1 MTSEININEEEG
13 KKSLNF
19 IEAAVEKDLAAG
31 KNGGRIQTRFPP
43 EPNGYLHI
51 GHAKAICL
59 DFGIAERHGG
69 VCNLRFDDTNP
80 TKEDEEYVY
89 LVNGTTKP
97 LEKPK
102 KKNRK
107 HIQLIKNLPI
117 EVTEVMEAGTT
128 NENVKRAIKIYQKL
142 RQESEDFI

>member
-1 MTSEININEEEG
+1 MDTFFAKTKAGHDKNQIYF
-13 KKSLNF
+13 LL
-19 IEAAVEKDLAAG
+19 KD
-31 KNGGRIQTRFPP
+31 
-43 EPNGYLHI
+43 
-51 GHAKAICL
+51 
-59 DFGIAERHGG
+59 
-69 VCNLRFDDTNP
+69 
-80 TKEDEEYVY
+80 DEEDVY

-117 EVTEVMEAGTT
+117 EVTGVMEAGMT

>member
-1 MTSEININEEEG
+1 MDTFFA
-13 KKSLNF
+13 KTK
-19 IEAAVEKDLAAG
+19 AG
-31 KNGGRIQTRFPP
+31 HDKNQIYF
-43 EPNGYLHI
+43 L
-51 GHAKAICL
+51 L
-59 DFGIAERHGG
+59 
-69 VCNLRFDDTNP
+69 
-80 TKEDEEYVY
+80 KEDEEYVY

-107 HIQLIKNLPI
+107 HIQLIKNLPV
-117 EVTEVMEAGTT
+117 EVTGVMEAGTT

>member
-1 MTSEININEEEG
+1 MDTFFA
-13 KKSLNF
+13 KTK
-19 IEAAVEKDLAAG
+19 AG
-31 KNGGRIQTRFPP
+31 HDKNQIYF
-43 EPNGYLHI
+43 L
-51 GHAKAICL
+51 L
-59 DFGIAERHGG
+59 
-69 VCNLRFDDTNP
+69 
-80 TKEDEEYVY
+80 KEDEEYVY

-117 EVTEVMEAGTT
+117 EVTGVMEAGMT

-142 RQESEDFI
+142 RKESEDFI

>member
-1 MTSEININEEEG
+1 MDTFFA
-13 KKSLNF
+13 KTK
-19 IEAAVEKDLAAG
+19 AG
-31 KNGGRIQTRFPP
+31 HDKNQIYF
-43 EPNGYLHI
+43 L
-51 GHAKAICL
+51 L
-59 DFGIAERHGG
+59 
-69 VCNLRFDDTNP
+69 
-80 TKEDEEYVY
+80 KEDEEYVY

>member
-1 MTSEININEEEG
+1 MDTFFA
-13 KKSLNF
+13 KTK
-19 IEAAVEKDLAAG
+19 AG
-31 KNGGRIQTRFPP
+31 
-43 EPNGYLHI
+43 H
-51 GHAKAICL
+51 
-59 DFGIAERHGG
+59 
-69 VCNLRFDDTNP
+69 DTNQIYFLL
-80 TKEDEEYVY
+80 KEDEEYVY

-117 EVTEVMEAGTT
+117 EVTGVMEAGMT

>member
-1 MTSEININEEEG
+1 MDTFFS
-13 KKSLNF
+13 KTK
-19 IEAAVEKDLAAG
+19 AG
-31 KNGGRIQTRFPP
+31 HDKNQIYF
-43 EPNGYLHI
+43 L
-51 GHAKAICL
+51 L
-59 DFGIAERHGG
+59 
-69 VCNLRFDDTNP
+69 
-80 TKEDEEYVY
+80 KEDEEYVY

-117 EVTEVMEAGTT
+117 EVTGVMEAGMT